1 MVPEKP
7 AHMYLSYNEA
17 MLLFKDVQKRII
29 ASQSADSEYSKN
41 KEAHEA
47 EVRMI
52 KARSRSKA
60 PTIKV
65 NNSNSIAGSILND
78 SGRDSCLQVAVNQN

>member
-52 KARSRSKA
+52 KARSRCPKIGNPNTMYFYISYNHF
-60 PTIKV
+60 ISQLSFHLDD
-65 NNSNSIAGSILND
+65 NN
-78 SGRDSCLQVAVNQN
+78 